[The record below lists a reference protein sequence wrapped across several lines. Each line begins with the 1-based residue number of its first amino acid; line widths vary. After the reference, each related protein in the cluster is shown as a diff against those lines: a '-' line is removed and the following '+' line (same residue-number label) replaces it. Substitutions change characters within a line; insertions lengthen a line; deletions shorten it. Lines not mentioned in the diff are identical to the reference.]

1 MSRSIKLIL
10 TVFAGLL
17 TMITASGSAQTSP
30 PFVVSVNP
38 SAVTI
43 AQGGSVTMT
52 VTTVVDGRPAFEFSF
67 AGLPAGVI
75 AQTRSGR
82 AGANTIVLTALP
94 TAIIG
99 SYSVDVTATTGN
111 SSRTQTFTLHVKS
124 MPPIQW
130 EYHVEIAGTAQQ
142 FEAAA
147 NALGQQGW
155 ELVSMAIHAEE
166 IIGVFKREK
175 L

>member
-1 MSRSIKLIL
+1 MSRSITRIL

-17 TMITASGSAQTSP
+17 AVIAAGASAQTQS
-30 PFVVSVNP
+30 PFVVTVNP
-38 SAVTI
+38 SVVNI
-43 AQGGSVTMT
+43 AQGDSVTMT
-52 VTTVVDGRPAFEFSF
+52 VTTVVDGKPGFEFSF

-75 AQTRSGR
+75 AQTRSGH

-94 TAIIG
+94 TAKIG

-111 SSRTQTFTLHVKS
+111 SSHTQTFTLNVKA

-155 ELVSMAIHAEE
+155 ELVSMVVHAEE
-166 IIGVFKREK
+166 IISVFKREK

>member
-1 MSRSIKLIL
+1 MSRSITRIL
-10 TVFAGLL
+10 SVFAGLL
-17 TMITASGSAQTSP
+17 TVIAAGASAQTSP
-30 PFVVSVNP
+30 HFVVSVNP
-38 SAVTI
+38 AVVNIT
-43 AQGGSVTMT
+43 QGGSVTMT
-52 VTTVVDGRPAFEFSF
+52 VTTVVDGRPDFEFSF

-82 AGANTIVLTALP
+82 AGANTIILTALP
-94 TAIIG
+94 TTITG
-99 SYSVDVTATTGN
+99 SYSVDVTATSGN
-111 SSRTQTFTLHVKS
+111 SSHTQTFTLNLKS

-155 ELVSMAIHAEE
+155 ELVSMVVHAEE
-166 IIGVFKREK
+166 IISVFKREK

>member
-1 MSRSIKLIL
+1 MSKSITRIL

-17 TMITASGSAQTSP
+17 IVITASVSAQTP
-30 PFVVSVNP
+30 PHFVVSVDP
-38 SAVTI
+38 SVVNI

-52 VTTVVDGRPAFEFSF
+52 VTTVVDGRAGFEFSF

-94 TAIIG
+94 TAVIG
-99 SYSVDVTATTGN
+99 SYSVDVTETTAN
-111 SSRTQTFTLHVKS
+111 SSHTQTFSLNVKA

-130 EYHVEIAGTAQQ
+130 EYHAVIISGGQIFDEV
-142 FEAAA
+142 A

-155 ELVSMAIHAEE
+155 ELVSVAVRADETIAF
-166 IIGVFKREK
+166 FKRERI
-175 L
+175 